1 MAAPH
6 VTGGGAAGR
15 AGPERE
21 AGPVPAFGGCE
32 AAPPGA
38 GAAVAPLLPGL
49 PPYRAGSG
57 RSGGAAL
64 PAAPT
69 PGHRRLRG
77 ARPAL
82 GHRRLRG
89 ARPAPASSSR
99 LLFSGTAPAAFSSP
113 VLPWVFFPSSGTA
126 PAAFSSPVLLWVF
139 FPSSGTA
146 PAAFSSPVLL
156 WVFFPSSGP
165 APAAFPPPVLLWVF
179 FPSSGTAPA
188 AFPPLQPDK
197 RLFPPELRGVCLGK
211 AGSKAEARPDQ
222 RLKMALGHS
231 ETNEVLRITA
241 EQERALGGDG
251 TSGSRMMDQ
260 SLSALITEYGKQVE
274 EMREQLQL
282 YQAQMG
288 GMKKKLEEVTKE
300 NERLHA
306 ELKEPLEKQL
316 EALPYV
322 HLETDIPADEGTV
335 RTLQEE
341 LRVAKQDQL
350 SSIQQLTRQLHV
362 TNQQFLKTVTEQDVE
377 LEQLRKQLRQA
388 KIDGQA
394 ANAKLEEMV
403 ALKEKLQSQLERK
416 EEDRMSAQER
426 ETASDKRLQQMQS
439 NIKQLEIRLCV
450 AVQDAEQ
457 LRTEK
462 VALEEQIRELQA
474 KSASLESET
483 YDAVA
488 KVQDCIQLL
497 EEANLQKSQA
507 LFGEKQKEEEIKKLQ
522 DEMSQLAENTAARI
536 RKEVDTAKKQCNM
549 QVSRLTEEVSAL
561 QMECAEKQSQIERA
575 IREKRAVEEELEK
588 IYREHREHESD
599 SRKLEQLH
607 QKYLFAEAAK
617 DDLQRSLQ
625 VTQNKLKQ
633 LEMNSEE
640 EKSRCQEVICKLQST
655 LDSEREK
662 SSFVSEQRL
671 KLQQENEQLQN
682 EMEGLRKLAME
693 AQKKA
698 KIKISTMEHE
708 HAVKEHGY
716 EARLREMEDTSHK
729 STTELRRL
737 LVAQQKATNRWKEE
751 TKNLTETAEA
761 RISKLK
767 SELRQQKLRS
777 QELISQLEIANEKVT
792 EDETLMTE
800 YREYID
806 RLQRRLS
813 QAEQRAATASQQLSL
828 LTTQN
833 KKAASL
839 KDLENI

>member
-1 MAAPH
+1 
-6 VTGGGAAGR
+6 
-15 AGPERE
+15 
-21 AGPVPAFGGCE
+21 
-32 AAPPGA
+32 
-38 GAAVAPLLPGL
+38 
-49 PPYRAGSG
+49 
-57 RSGGAAL
+57 
-64 PAAPT
+64 
-69 PGHRRLRG
+69 
-77 ARPAL
+77 
-82 GHRRLRG
+82 
-89 ARPAPASSSR
+89 
-99 LLFSGTAPAAFSSP
+99 
-113 VLPWVFFPSSGTA
+113 
-126 PAAFSSPVLLWVF
+126 
-139 FPSSGTA
+139 
-146 PAAFSSPVLL
+146 
-156 WVFFPSSGP
+156 
-165 APAAFPPPVLLWVF
+165 
-179 FPSSGTAPA
+179 
-188 AFPPLQPDK
+188 
-197 RLFPPELRGVCLGK
+197 
-211 AGSKAEARPDQ
+211 
-222 RLKMALGHS
+222 MALGHC
-231 ETNEVLRITA
+231 ETSEVLRITA
-241 EQERALGGDG
+241 EQEHALGGDG
-251 TSGSRMMDQ
+251 KSGSRMMDQ
-260 SLSALITEYGKQVE
+260 SLSALITGYGKQVE

-288 GMKKKLEEVTKE
+288 EMKLKLEEVTKE

-306 ELKEPLEKQL
+306 ELKEALEKQL
-316 EALPYV
+316 EALPFV

-341 LRVAKQDQL
+341 LRLAKQDQL
-350 SSIQQLTRQLHV
+350 TSIQQLTRQLHM

-394 ANAKLEEMV
+394 ANAKLEEMM

-426 ETASDKRLQQMQS
+426 ETASDKRLQQMES

-450 AVQDAEQ
+450 TVQDAER

-561 QMECAEKQSQIERA
+561 QMECGEKQSQIERA

-607 QKYLFAEAAK
+607 QKYLLAEAAK

-625 VTQNKLKQ
+625 VTEKKLKQ

-640 EKSRCQEVICKLQST
+640 EKSRWQEVICKLQST

-682 EMEGLRKLAME
+682 EMEGLRKVAVE
-693 AQKKA
+693 AQQRA

-708 HAVKEHGY
+708 LAVKEHGY

-751 TKNLTETAEA
+751 TKNLTETTEA

-792 EDETLMTE
+792 EDETLMME

-813 QAEQRAATASQQLSL
+813 QAEQRAATASQQVPSSQKVLSKHMEYAEV
-828 LTTQN
+828 LTLCH
-833 KKAASL
+833 S
-839 KDLENI
+839 

>member
-1 MAAPH
+1 
-6 VTGGGAAGR
+6 
-15 AGPERE
+15 
-21 AGPVPAFGGCE
+21 
-32 AAPPGA
+32 
-38 GAAVAPLLPGL
+38 
-49 PPYRAGSG
+49 
-57 RSGGAAL
+57 
-64 PAAPT
+64 
-69 PGHRRLRG
+69 
-77 ARPAL
+77 
-82 GHRRLRG
+82 
-89 ARPAPASSSR
+89 
-99 LLFSGTAPAAFSSP
+99 
-113 VLPWVFFPSSGTA
+113 
-126 PAAFSSPVLLWVF
+126 
-139 FPSSGTA
+139 
-146 PAAFSSPVLL
+146 
-156 WVFFPSSGP
+156 
-165 APAAFPPPVLLWVF
+165 
-179 FPSSGTAPA
+179 
-188 AFPPLQPDK
+188 
-197 RLFPPELRGVCLGK
+197 
-211 AGSKAEARPDQ
+211 
-222 RLKMALGHS
+222 MALGHC
-231 ETNEVLRITA
+231 ETSEVLRITA
-241 EQERALGGDG
+241 EQEHALGGDG
-251 TSGSRMMDQ
+251 KSGSRMMDQ
-260 SLSALITEYGKQVE
+260 SLSALITGYGKQVE

-288 GMKKKLEEVTKE
+288 EMKLKLEEVTKE

-306 ELKEPLEKQL
+306 ELKEALEKQL
-316 EALPYV
+316 EALPFV

-341 LRVAKQDQL
+341 LQLAKQDQL
-350 SSIQQLTRQLHV
+350 TSIQQLTRQLHM

-394 ANAKLEEMV
+394 ANAKLEEMM

-450 AVQDAEQ
+450 TVQDAEQ

-561 QMECAEKQSQIERA
+561 QMECGEKQSQIERA

-607 QKYLFAEAAK
+607 QKNLLAEAAK

-625 VTQNKLKQ
+625 MTEKKLKQ

-640 EKSRCQEVICKLQST
+640 EKSRWQEVICKLQST

-682 EMEGLRKLAME
+682 EMEGLRKLAVE
-693 AQKKA
+693 AQQRA

-708 HAVKEHGY
+708 LAVKERGY

-751 TKNLTETAEA
+751 TKNLTETTEA

-792 EDETLMTE
+792 EDETLMME

-828 LTTQN
+828 ITTQN

-839 KDLENI
+839 RDLENI

>member
-1 MAAPH
+1 
-6 VTGGGAAGR
+6 
-15 AGPERE
+15 
-21 AGPVPAFGGCE
+21 
-32 AAPPGA
+32 
-38 GAAVAPLLPGL
+38 
-49 PPYRAGSG
+49 
-57 RSGGAAL
+57 
-64 PAAPT
+64 
-69 PGHRRLRG
+69 
-77 ARPAL
+77 
-82 GHRRLRG
+82 
-89 ARPAPASSSR
+89 
-99 LLFSGTAPAAFSSP
+99 
-113 VLPWVFFPSSGTA
+113 
-126 PAAFSSPVLLWVF
+126 
-139 FPSSGTA
+139 
-146 PAAFSSPVLL
+146 
-156 WVFFPSSGP
+156 
-165 APAAFPPPVLLWVF
+165 
-179 FPSSGTAPA
+179 
-188 AFPPLQPDK
+188 
-197 RLFPPELRGVCLGK
+197 
-211 AGSKAEARPDQ
+211 
-222 RLKMALGHS
+222 MALGHY
-231 ETNEVLRITA
+231 ETNEVLRATA
-241 EQERALGGDG
+241 EQEHSHVGDG
-251 TSGSRMMDQ
+251 ASGSRMMDQ
-260 SLSALITEYGKQVE
+260 SLSALVTEYGKRVA
-274 EMREQLQL
+274 EMKEQLQL

-288 GMKKKLEEVTKE
+288 EMTLKLEEVTKE

-316 EALPYV
+316 EALPFV

-335 RTLQEE
+335 RALQEQLQLE
-341 LRVAKQDQL
+341 KQEKDQAVERWQMLSLEHDRLQQQYQECLTKTQILMNERKKQNDQL
-350 SSIQQLTRQLHV
+350 TSFHQLTRQLHMAKEKIEL
-362 TNQQFLKTVTEQDVE
+362 TNQQFLKTVTEQDVD
-377 LEQLRKQLRQA
+377 LEKLRKQLRQA
-388 KIDGQA
+388 KRDAQV
-394 ANAKLEEMV
+394 ANAKLEEIM
-403 ALKEKLQSQLERK
+403 ALKEKLHSQLERK
-416 EEDRMSAQER
+416 EEDRISAQER

-439 NIKQLEIRLCV
+439 SIKQLEIRLCV
-450 AVQDAEQ
+450 TVKDAEQ

-497 EEANLQKSQA
+497 EEANLEKSQA

-561 QMECAEKQSQIERA
+561 QMECGEKQSQIERI

-588 IYREHREHESD
+588 IYREQREHEPD

-607 QKYLFAEAAK
+607 QKYLLAEAAK

-625 VTQNKLKQ
+625 MTQNKLKQ

-640 EKSRCQEVICKLQST
+640 EKSRYQEVICKLQST

-662 SSFVSEQRL
+662 SAFVSEQRL

-682 EMEGLRKLAME
+682 EMDGLRKLAVE
-693 AQKKA
+693 AQQKA

-716 EARLREMEDTSHK
+716 EARLKEMEDTSHK
-729 STTELRRL
+729 STAELRRL

-751 TKNLTETAEA
+751 TKKLTETAEA

-767 SELRQQKLRS
+767 SELHQQKLRS

-792 EDETLMTE
+792 EDETLMME

-828 LTTQN
+828 VSTQN
-833 KKAASL
+833 KKAVSL

>member
-1 MAAPH
+1 
-6 VTGGGAAGR
+6 
-15 AGPERE
+15 
-21 AGPVPAFGGCE
+21 
-32 AAPPGA
+32 
-38 GAAVAPLLPGL
+38 
-49 PPYRAGSG
+49 
-57 RSGGAAL
+57 
-64 PAAPT
+64 
-69 PGHRRLRG
+69 
-77 ARPAL
+77 
-82 GHRRLRG
+82 
-89 ARPAPASSSR
+89 
-99 LLFSGTAPAAFSSP
+99 
-113 VLPWVFFPSSGTA
+113 
-126 PAAFSSPVLLWVF
+126 
-139 FPSSGTA
+139 
-146 PAAFSSPVLL
+146 
-156 WVFFPSSGP
+156 
-165 APAAFPPPVLLWVF
+165 
-179 FPSSGTAPA
+179 
-188 AFPPLQPDK
+188 
-197 RLFPPELRGVCLGK
+197 
-211 AGSKAEARPDQ
+211 
-222 RLKMALGHS
+222 MALGHY
-231 ETNEVLRITA
+231 ETNEVLRATA
-241 EQERALGGDG
+241 EQEHSHVGDG
-251 TSGSRMMDQ
+251 ASGSRMMDQ
-260 SLSALITEYGKQVE
+260 SLSALVTEYGKRVA
-274 EMREQLQL
+274 EMKEQLQL

-288 GMKKKLEEVTKE
+288 EMTLKLEEVTKE

-316 EALPYV
+316 EALPFV

-335 RTLQEE
+335 RALQEQLQLE
-341 LRVAKQDQL
+341 KQDQL
-350 SSIQQLTRQLHV
+350 TSFHQLTRQLHMAKEKIEL
-362 TNQQFLKTVTEQDVE
+362 TNQQFLKTVTEQDVD
-377 LEQLRKQLRQA
+377 LEKLRKQLRQA
-388 KIDGQA
+388 KRDAQV
-394 ANAKLEEMV
+394 ANAKLEEIM
-403 ALKEKLQSQLERK
+403 ALKEKLHSQLERK
-416 EEDRMSAQER
+416 EEDRISAQER

-439 NIKQLEIRLCV
+439 SIKQLEIRLCV
-450 AVQDAEQ
+450 TVKDAEQ

-497 EEANLQKSQA
+497 EEANLEKSQA

-561 QMECAEKQSQIERA
+561 QMECGEKQSQIERI

-588 IYREHREHESD
+588 IYREQREHEPD

-607 QKYLFAEAAK
+607 QKYLLAEAAK

-625 VTQNKLKQ
+625 MTQNKLKQ

-640 EKSRCQEVICKLQST
+640 EKSRYQEVICKLQST

-662 SSFVSEQRL
+662 SAFVSEQRL

-682 EMEGLRKLAME
+682 EMDGLRKLAVE
-693 AQKKA
+693 AQQKA

-716 EARLREMEDTSHK
+716 EARLKEMEDTSHK
-729 STTELRRL
+729 STAELRRL

-751 TKNLTETAEA
+751 TKKLTETAEA

-767 SELRQQKLRS
+767 SELHQQKLRS

-792 EDETLMTE
+792 EDETLMME

-828 LTTQN
+828 VSTQN
-833 KKAASL
+833 KKAVSL